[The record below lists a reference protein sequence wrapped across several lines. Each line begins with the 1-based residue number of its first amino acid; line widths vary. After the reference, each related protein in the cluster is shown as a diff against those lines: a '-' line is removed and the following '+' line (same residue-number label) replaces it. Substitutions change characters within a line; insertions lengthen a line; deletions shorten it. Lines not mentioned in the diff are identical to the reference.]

1 MNAQNKKKDKKSS
14 WLPETIEMH
23 NQQGKVIG
31 KEPLDKAIFDGYINQ
46 DLMHQAIQTYLAN
59 KRQGT
64 VATKT
69 RGLVSGGGK
78 KPWRQKGTGRAR
90 FGSIRTPIWRHGGTV
105 FGPQPR
111 DYSRK
116 FPKRMNVQALKS
128 ALNAKLKDAQIVFI
142 DDVQL
147 KQAKTKDFSLVLK
160 NLKISEEKALILK
173 KNVDNI
179 LLLSS
184 RNIPTVA
191 MQKASSVNTYSLM
204 NCKKLVLTK
213 DALEV
218 LKSRIQGK
226 K

>member
-1 MNAQNKKKDKKSS
+1 MSAQTKKKEKKSN
-14 WLPETIEMH
+14 WLPEKIEVH
-23 NQQGKVIG
+23 NQEGKVIG
-31 KEPLDKAIFDGYINQ
+31 KEPLETAIFDGYINQ

-116 FPKRMNVQALKS
+116 FPKRMNLQALKS
-128 ALNAKLKDAQIVFI
+128 ALNAKLKDAQIIFV
-142 DDVQL
+142 DDVLL
-147 KQAKTKDFSLVLK
+147 KQVKTKDFSAILK

-173 KNVDNI
+173 KTVDNT

-184 RNIPTVA
+184 RNIPMVA
-191 MQKASSVNTYSLM
+191 MQRAASVNTYSLM

-213 DALEV
+213 DALDV